1 MKHQLTRIEV
11 VMADVKEKIATVVY
25 MPGTRLPSV
34 RAAANSY
41 GFSPSTV
48 VEAYERLQTE
58 SVIYSRPGAGFYV
71 AESIVPLSLTE
82 TGHNLDR
89 AIDPLWVSRQSL
101 EPSDNVLKPGCG
113 WLPPDWL
120 FVEGMRRG
128 LRHAARGDATV
139 ISE

>member
-58 SVIYSRPGAGFYV
+58 GTIYSRPGAGFYV
-71 AESIVPLSLTE
+71 AETTAPLSLKE
-82 TGHNLDR
+82 SGHNLDR
-89 AIDPLWVSRQSL
+89 AIDPLWVSRHRLSH
-101 EPSDNVLKPGCG
+101 PI
-113 WLPPDWL
+113 
-120 FVEGMRRG
+120 MY
-128 LRHAARGDATV
+128 
-139 ISE
+139 